1 MMQGSIFPARFSLRL
16 QALPLVQPRGG
27 LGAELHQPPRAQ
39 DPALEAVELQLQLE
53 RGLLGG
59 KIVFFFLSVALTP
72 RGFLGGAFAPSTPN
86 TPSVRRGECH

>member
-1 MMQGSIFPARFSLRL
+1 MMQGSIFPAQFSLRL

-27 LGAELHQPPRAQ
+27 LGAELHQPPPAQ

-59 KIVFFFLSVALTP
+59 KIVFFKRGSHASWLFGWSVCPIHPQHPL
-72 RGFLGGAFAPSTPN
+72 
-86 TPSVRRGECH
+86 VRRGECH